1 MGVTRLCLPMS
12 TPPPKNKEERMRA
25 GTGRRRENCKLRSK
39 SGGGVWADG
48 SKEAF
53 SKRSLMGFEILEV
66 ELAY

>member
-1 MGVTRLCLPMS
+1 
-12 TPPPKNKEERMRA
+12 MRA

-53 SKRSLMGFEILEV
+53 SKRSLMEFEILKV
-66 ELAY
+66 ELVY